1 LEIYKSRI
9 EKSKGLMKKAVVVG
23 AGIAGIASAIRLQ
36 NKGYKV
42 TVIEKNSYPGGKLTQ
57 LQGQGFRFDA
67 GPSLF
72 TMPNLVT
79 ELFDLSGKNPSDYF
93 EYSQLD
99 ILCNYFYE
107 DGTRISAHSDIRKFA
122 QEIDKKT
129 KDSAHQVI
137 KHLKKSEFIHKAT
150 EEQFLNKSLH
160 KLSSFLSFSTV
171 KSIFKLPF
179 LNIFSSMHQVNEKT
193 FTDSKTIRLFN
204 RYATYNGSNPY
215 KAPGILNIIPH
226 LEFGLGAYL
235 PKGGMHEITNS
246 LVKLAKEIGVKFH
259 FNQEVTAIE
268 TENNLAK
275 NVLTTSGNY
284 KGNVVVCNADIH
296 TVYEK
301 LIPSAK
307 KLAKV
312 DQQERSSSALIFY
325 WGIGKEFT
333 ELDVHNILFTE
344 DYKTE
349 FDHLFD
355 SKTIYEDPT
364 VYINIT
370 SKQIPEDAPKG
381 KENWFVM
388 INVPSVYAQDWD
400 TMIAEARKNILTK
413 ISRILGENIE
423 KLIEFEEILTPQ
435 LIQDKTNS
443 YKGSLYGTSSNN
455 RFSAFFR
462 HKNFS
467 SQYKN
472 LYFCGGSV
480 HPGGGIPLAL
490 SSAKI
495 IDTFIK

>member
-1 LEIYKSRI
+1 M
-9 EKSKGLMKKAVVVG
+9 SKNAVIVG
-23 AGIAGIASAIRLQ
+23 SGIAGIATAIRLQ
-36 NKGYKV
+36 NKGYSV
-42 TVIEKNSYPGGKLTQ
+42 RVLEKNSYPGGKLTV
-57 LQGQGFRFDA
+57 LQGNGYRFDA

-79 ELFDLSGKNPSDYF
+79 ELFEISGKKPTDYF
-93 EYSQLD
+93 NYKRLD

-107 DGTRISAHSDIRKFA
+107 DGTRISAHSDIDRFA
-122 QEIDKKT
+122 DEIDQKT
-129 KDSAHQVI
+129 TDSAEKVK
-137 KHLKKSEFIHKAT
+137 KHLRKSRYIYRAT
-150 EEQFLNKSLH
+150 NQQFLNKSLH
-160 KLSSFLSFSTV
+160 KAKSFLSLNTV
-171 KSIFKLPF
+171 ISILKLPF
-179 LNIFSSMHQVNEKT
+179 LHIFSSMNQVNEKAL
-193 FTDSKTIRLFN
+193 TDSKTIRLFN

-235 PKGGMHEITNS
+235 PEGGMHEITNC
-246 LVKLAKEIGVKFH
+246 LVKLAKEIGVEFH

-268 TENNLAK
+268 TEGNKA
-275 NVLTTSGNY
+275 TS
-284 KGNVVVCNADIH
+284 VVTQLETFAGDLIVCNADIH

-307 KLAKV
+307 KLEQV
-312 DQQERSSSALIFY
+312 DNQERSSSALIFY
-325 WGIGKEFT
+325 WGIGKEFP

-344 DYKTE
+344 DYKKE

-364 VYINIT
+364 VYIHIT
-370 SKQIPEDAPKG
+370 SKHLKKDAPEG

-388 INVPSVYAQDWD
+388 INVPSVYGQDWD
-400 TMIAEARKNILTK
+400 TMVAEARKQILAK
-413 ISRILGENIE
+413 ISRNLGEDIE
-423 KLIEFEEILTPQ
+423 KLIEFEDKLTPQ

-455 RFSAFFR
+455 RFAAFFR

-467 SQYKN
+467 SEYKN

-495 IDTFIK
+495 IDNLIK

>member
-1 LEIYKSRI
+1 
-9 EKSKGLMKKAVVVG
+9 MKKAVIVG
-23 AGIAGIASAIRLQ
+23 SGIAGIASAIRLR
-36 NKGYKV
+36 NKGYAVKV
-42 TVIEKNSYPGGKLTQ
+42 LEKNSYPGGKLTQ
-57 LQGQGFRFDA
+57 LSGNGFRFDA

-79 ELFDLSGKNPSDYF
+79 ELFKISGKNPFDYF
-93 EYSQLD
+93 NFEKLD

-107 DGTRISAHSDIRKFA
+107 DGTKISANSDINIFA
-122 QEIDKKT
+122 NQIAQKT
-129 KDSAHQVI
+129 TDSAKSV
-137 KHLKKSEFIHKAT
+137 KNHLKKSKFIYGAT
-150 EEQFLNKSLH
+150 EKQFLNKSLH
-160 KLSSFLSFSTV
+160 KISSFLSFSTLI
-171 KSIFKLPF
+171 STLKLPF
-179 LNIFSSMHQVNEKT
+179 LTIFSSMNQVNERAFK
-193 FTDSKTIRLFN
+193 DPKTIQLFN

-246 LVKLAKEIGVKFH
+246 LVKLAKEIGVEFY
-259 FNQEVTAIE
+259 FNEEVTTIRI
-268 TENNLAK
+268 ENNLAK
-275 NVLTTSGNY
+275 SVSTKSANY
-284 KGNVVVCNADIH
+284 PADIVICNADIH

-301 LIPSAK
+301 LIPSEK
-307 KLAKV
+307 KLKKV
-312 DQQERSSSALIFY
+312 DRQERSSSALIFY
-325 WGIGKEFT
+325 WGIGKEFPA
-333 ELDVHNILFTE
+333 LDVHNIMFTE

-349 FDHLFD
+349 FNHLFD

-370 SKQIPEDAPKG
+370 SKKIKADAPKG

-388 INVPSVYAQDWD
+388 INVPSVYNQDWD
-400 TMIAEARKNILTK
+400 KIILEARQNILSK
-413 ISRILGENIE
+413 ISRNLGENIE
-423 KLIEFEEILTPQ
+423 NLIEFEELLTPQ

-443 YKGSLYGTSSNN
+443 FKGSLYGTSSNN

-467 SQYKN
+467 SKYKN

-490 SSAKI
+490 YSAKI
-495 IDTFIK
+495 IDKLIK

>member
-1 LEIYKSRI
+1 
-9 EKSKGLMKKAVVVG
+9 MKKAIIVG
-23 AGIAGIASAIRLQ
+23 SGIAGIASAIRLQ
-36 NKGYKV
+36 NKGYAV
-42 TVIEKNSYPGGKLTQ
+42 TVLEKNDYPGGKLTQ
-57 LQGQGFRFDA
+57 LSGNGFRFDA

-79 ELFDLSGKNPSDYF
+79 ELFEISGKKPANYF
-93 EYSQLD
+93 NFDQLQ

-107 DGTRISAHSDIRKFA
+107 DGTRISASADIDVFADEIERK
-122 QEIDKKT
+122 T
-129 KDSAHQVI
+129 TDSAERVK
-137 KHLKKSEFIHKAT
+137 KHLKKSKFIYGTT

-160 KLSSFLSFSTV
+160 KIGSFISFSTIASV
-171 KSIFKLPF
+171 VKLPF
-179 LNIFSSMHQVNEKT
+179 LNIFSSMNQVNKNA
-193 FTDSKTIRLFN
+193 FNDSKTIRLFN

-246 LVKLAKEIGVKFH
+246 LVKLAKEIGVEFH

-268 TENNLAK
+268 TDNNLAK
-275 NVLTTSGNY
+275 GVTTISDTY
-284 KGNVVVCNADIH
+284 AADIVVCNADIH

-307 KLAKV
+307 KLKQV

-325 WGIGKEFT
+325 WGIDKEFP
-333 ELDVHNILFTE
+333 ELDLHNIMFTE

-349 FDHLFD
+349 FDHIFD
-355 SKTIYEDPT
+355 SKTVYQDPT
-364 VYINIT
+364 IYINIT
-370 SKQIPEDAPKG
+370 SKHIKEDAPKG

-388 INVPSVYAQDWD
+388 INVPSVYGQDWE
-400 TMIAEARKNILTK
+400 TMIAKARQNILDK
-413 ISRILGENIE
+413 ISRNLGVDVE
-423 KLIEFEEILTPQ
+423 KLILFEEQLTPQ
-435 LIQDKTNS
+435 LIQDKTS
-443 YKGSLYGTSSNN
+443 SFKGSLYGTSSNS
-455 RFSAFFR
+455 RFAAFFR

-495 IDTFIK
+495 IDKLIK

>member
-1 LEIYKSRI
+1 
-9 EKSKGLMKKAVVVG
+9 MKKAIIIG
-23 AGIAGIASAIRLQ
+23 AGIGGIASAIRLQ
-36 NKGYKV
+36 NKGYAV
-42 TVIEKNSYPGGKLTQ
+42 QVLEKNEYPGGKLTQ
-57 LQGQGFRFDA
+57 FHGNGFRFDA

-79 ELFDLSGKNPSDYF
+79 ELFELSGKKSTDYF
-93 EYSQLD
+93 NYDQLE

-107 DGTRISAHSDIRKFA
+107 DGTRISANSDIAIFADEIERK
-122 QEIDKKT
+122 T
-129 KDSAHQVI
+129 TDSAAQI
-137 KHLKKSEFIHKAT
+137 KKHLKKSKFIYKAT

-160 KLSSFLSFSTV
+160 KISSFLSIATLT
-171 KSIFKLPF
+171 SIIKLPF
-179 LNIFSSMHQVNEKT
+179 LNIFSSMNQVNESAFNDT
-193 FTDSKTIRLFN
+193 KTIRLLN

-226 LEFGLGAYL
+226 LEFELGAYL

-259 FNQEVTAIE
+259 FNQEVTCIQ
-268 TENNLAK
+268 TQSNLAK
-275 NVLTTSGNY
+275 GVETKEENY
-284 KGNVVVCNADIH
+284 DADIVVCNADIH

-301 LIPSAK
+301 LLPSAK
-307 KLAKV
+307 KLKKV
-312 DQQERSSSALIFY
+312 DAQERSSSALIFY
-325 WGIGKEFT
+325 WGIDKKFP
-333 ELDVHNILFTE
+333 ELDVHNIMFTE

-349 FDHLFD
+349 FGHIFD

-370 SKQIPEDAPKG
+370 SKQIKEDAPKG
-381 KENWFVM
+381 QENWFVM
-388 INVPSVYAQDWD
+388 INVPSVYGQDWD
-400 TMIAEARKNILTK
+400 QMVAVARKNILAK
-413 ISRILGENIE
+413 ISRNLGEDIE
-423 KLIEFEEILTPQ
+423 NHIVFEEKLTPQ
-435 LIQDKTNS
+435 LIQDKTS
-443 YKGSLYGTSSNN
+443 SFKGSLYGTSSNS
-455 RFSAFFR
+455 RFAAFFR

-495 IDTFIK
+495 IDKLIK